1 MAQKNAFYDPITNVL
16 KCYGYVETNEPG
28 DIKLPVSE
36 DFDLKPGEHQ
46 WNGAKFVPYTK
57 PVVVDLKAKAL
68 TDLKALD
75 ATKVTIKDLLPLLQA
90 AL

>member
-1 MAQKNAFYDPITNVL
+1 MAQKNAFYDPTTKVL
-16 KCYGYVETNEPG
+16 KCWGYVESNEVG

-36 DFDLKPGEHQ
+36 DFDLKPGEFQ
-46 WNGAKFVPYTK
+46 WDGTTNVPYVK
-57 PVVVDLKAKAL
+57 PVIIDPKAKAL